1 MFLPGKGDPPLPWP
15 QPTRRTAVSGLETS
29 KDDNWS
35 IHTELDRDLR
45 KPWMTMT
52 ILSTLPAATTSAT
65 HSSVWLL
72 GRKKGS
78 SSHVRFCLL
87 LELSTGVREFSQCPE
102 KPLLL
107 VESVY

>member
-1 MFLPGKGDPPLPWP
+1 M
-15 QPTRRTAVSGLETS
+15 SGLETS
-29 KDDNWS
+29 KDDNCS

-52 ILSTLPAATTSAT
+52 ILSTLPAASTSAT

-78 SSHVRFCLL
+78 SSQVRFCLFI
-87 LELSTGVREFSQCPE
+87 ELSTGLREVSQCPE
-102 KPLLL
+102 KDLLL
-107 VESVY
+107 VESAY

>member
-1 MFLPGKGDPPLPWP
+1 M
-15 QPTRRTAVSGLETS
+15 SGLETS

-52 ILSTLPAATTSAT
+52 ILSTLPAASTSAT

-87 LELSTGVREFSQCPE
+87 LELSRWDFAKFHSARRKAFS
-102 KPLLL
+102 
-107 VESVY
+107 S